1 MSRPRSDEKRSA
13 ILAAAAHVIASQ
25 GLGAATAAIAKEAG
39 VSNGSLFV
47 YFDTKSTLLNSLYVS
62 LKTEMGA
69 AAVNEFPLENQAR
82 EQVLHVWNH
91 WLNWATS
98 FPEKRRTLA
107 QLDVSDD
114 ITADTHR
121 IVGVGFKTITELLER
136 SRAGGPMQ
144 DAPLGYVLALMTA
157 VAETT
162 VDSMISDPADADT
175 KRQLGFDAMWR
186 ILA

>member
-13 ILAAAAHVIASQ
+13 ILAAAARVIASQ

-47 YFDTKSTLLNSLYVS
+47 YFDTKATLVNSLYIS

-69 AAVNEFPLENQAR
+69 AAVTELPLEGQAR

-91 WLNWATS
+91 WLKWATT

-121 IVGVGFKTITELLER
+121 IVGEGFKTITELLER
-136 SRAGGPMQ
+136 SRVGGPMQ

-162 VDSMISDPADADT
+162 IDSMISDPADADA